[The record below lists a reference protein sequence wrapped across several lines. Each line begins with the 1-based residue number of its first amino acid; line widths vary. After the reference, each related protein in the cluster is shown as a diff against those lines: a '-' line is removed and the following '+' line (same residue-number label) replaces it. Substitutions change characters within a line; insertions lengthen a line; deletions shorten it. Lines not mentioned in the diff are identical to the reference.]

1 MSPQSDEPPGPLPRG
16 RHRLSRDEVR
26 SSQHH
31 RLCTAALVAV
41 GELGYAA
48 TTVADIVSRAQ
59 VARRT
64 FYALFSGKD
73 ECFAAAY
80 DFGVETGLRALREV
94 VAAAGEM
101 SFAERVQLAF
111 DVYLTTLAAEPA
123 AARAL
128 YVETLVAGGPLVAH
142 RARVHR
148 LFAEFMLD
156 IARCGVDGGDL
167 LSTPDPQLI
176 DMLLGGIDDRIRACL
191 HERGAEHLPDLSALF
206 TRTALALCDR
216 AHDRVITRPGERAAV
231 ADPQAPGKP
240 PERSAGDPERS
251 R

>member
-1 MSPQSDEPPGPLPRG
+1 MSSTTDEPTGPLPRG

-26 SSQHH
+26 SSQYH
-31 RLCTAALVAV
+31 RLCTAALIAV

-80 DFGVETGLRALREV
+80 DFGVETGLRTLQATI
-94 VAAAGEM
+94 AAAGEM
-101 SFAERVQLAF
+101 SFPARVRLSF
-111 DVYLTTLAAEPA
+111 EVWLAALAAQPA

-128 YVETLVAGGPLVAH
+128 YVETLVAGGPLVEH

-148 LFAEFMLD
+148 MFATYMID
-156 IARCGVDGGDL
+156 IARCGVDSGDL
-167 LSTPDPQLI
+167 TSEPDPQLI
-176 DMLLGGIDDRIRACL
+176 DMLLGGIDDRVRACL
-191 HERGAEHLPDLSALF
+191 HEQGAEQLPELSSLF
-206 TRTALALCDR
+206 TRTALALCAG
-216 AHDRVITRPGERAAV
+216 AHG
-231 ADPQAPGKP
+231 
-240 PERSAGDPERS
+240 
-251 R
+251 